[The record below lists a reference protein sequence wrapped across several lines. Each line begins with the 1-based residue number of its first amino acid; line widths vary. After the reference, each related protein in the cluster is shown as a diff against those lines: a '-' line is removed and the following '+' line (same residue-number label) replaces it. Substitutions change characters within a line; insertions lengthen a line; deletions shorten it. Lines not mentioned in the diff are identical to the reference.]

1 MALGLCWTVPPVPW
15 HEGASA
21 HRGTVLAVLPRCLQ
35 GGDVYQG
42 GPGHDPATASTICPD
57 GSDNMLDPDS
67 WPMSL
72 ALASSQEVSFQT
84 GQLADSQ
91 ALDYLVRPADAGV
104 AVCMAAFVEPHP
116 SGGSMRLCTRC
127 GGRMGLWGHRS
138 GRARAPNASP
148 VCMVRPRASVP
159 GMLTLPTDIPGHIVK
174 IKCARD
180 KQQDRE
186 ERVTVQ

>member
-1 MALGLCWTVPPVPW
+1 M
-15 HEGASA
+15 
-21 HRGTVLAVLPRCLQ
+21 
-35 GGDVYQG
+35 YQG
-42 GPGHDPATASTICPD
+42 GPGHDPATVSTICPD
-57 GSDNMLDPDS
+57 GSDNMLDPDL

-104 AVCMAAFVEPHP
+104 AVSMAALVEPRP

-127 GGRMGLWGHRS
+127 GGCLGLWGHRS
-138 GRARAPNASP
+138 EGRARVPRASP
-148 VCMVRPRASVP
+148 VRVVRPRASVP
-159 GMLTLPTDIPGHIVK
+159 GMVALPTDVPGHIVK
-174 IKCARD
+174 MKCARD

-186 ERVTVQ
+186 ERVTMQ